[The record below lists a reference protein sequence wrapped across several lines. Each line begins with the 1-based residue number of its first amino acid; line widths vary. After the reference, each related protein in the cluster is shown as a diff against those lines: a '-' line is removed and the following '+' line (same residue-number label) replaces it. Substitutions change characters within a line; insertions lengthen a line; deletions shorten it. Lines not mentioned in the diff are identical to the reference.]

1 MYWRFFLK
9 SRFVI
14 KIATTDQQLWGKL
27 NQRVVGKAD
36 RAQPCTRS
44 HFILGSN
51 LLSINRNKLTYFH
64 CLLSTSSATIKLC
77 GFPPP
82 LINRTKNF
90 PLHFQLVSLL
100 PPKVLLEDWWLM
112 MAMLKKGIQTTN
124 DDWWVMRTFQPSN
137 SIPTYSST
145 TPRKAQNDSWRTRTT
160 SNELRSS

>member
-1 MYWRFFLK
+1 MYWRFCLK
-9 SRFVI
+9 SRFVV
-14 KIATTDQQLWGKL
+14 KIATADQQLWGKL

-112 MAMLKKGIQTTN
+112 MAMLKKKGICSGWQELAGFRRGQKWPWN
-124 DDWWVMRTFQPSN
+124 LSSSAYLQFSRQMRRFC
-137 SIPTYSST
+137 
-145 TPRKAQNDSWRTRTT
+145 A
-160 SNELRSS
+160 

>member
-1 MYWRFFLK
+1 MYWRFCLK

-51 LLSINRNKLTYFH
+51 LLSISRNKLTYFH

-112 MAMLKKGIQTTN
+112 MAMLKKKRNLLKKFKPLMMTDEDLPTIQ
-124 DDWWVMRTFQPSN
+124 SN
-137 SIPTYSST
+137 PHLQLYN
-145 TPRKAQNDSWRTRTT
+145 AQKGTKW
-160 SNELRSS
+160 L

>member
-1 MYWRFFLK
+1 MYWRFFFLK

-112 MAMLKKGIQTTN
+112 MAMLTKGICLRN
-124 DDWWVMRTFQPSN
+124 SNHKWWGPSN
-137 SIPTYSST
+137 HPIQSPLTALQRPERHKMT
-145 TPRKAQNDSWRTRTT
+145 LE
-160 SNELRSS
+160 ELGRAPMN